1 MGREDLPIIRAS
13 ELGDYEFCARAW
25 WLRRALGWQSRYQG
39 RLVRGEQ
46 AHAAHGR
53 AVSASSRLVLIGAA
67 LIGLA
72 LVLLALA

>member
-25 WLRRALGWQSRYQG
+25 WLRRALGWRSRYQE

-46 AHAAHGR
+46 AHVVHGR
-53 AVSASSRLVLIGAA
+53 AVAASGR
-67 LIGLA
+67 LA
-72 LVLLALA
+72 LVGVALIVLAAVLLVLA